1 MWSRGLLSG
10 VTSARLLTK
19 YNVPHT
25 LQFTRAIANTAPLQY
40 GRVNRAIELKYH
52 DGTCTLAVPL
62 PLNGFDEERV
72 FSIPPETTVAD
83 IIAQIEAED
92 KSVQSVAIRTARG
105 EAFQPEDTLQKVLT
119 DDFELLLNDQ
129 VLLVRAP
136 VFTGSA
142 YQSLADDGDLDVR
155 SVAQKAAIISL
166 RHDLETLSKWKISHP
181 EFMHM
186 CQERGIPK
194 KQAPEV
200 LQAFHQSGVVFYFG
214 KSDDE
219 DLTHSVF
226 LQPRSILDS
235 YLESIGLSPLSSQL
249 FQQQREALM
258 AKIQALEPEHVAL
271 VNLRRELEST
281 SKRQANVI
289 AYGLSTTLVGAFG
302 LYFWLSFI
310 HFSWDIMEP
319 VTYFTGFGV
328 SIIGYAWWSLTNQ
341 EYEYESI
348 YHYVYS
354 RRLRRQMAKSN
365 FNQSRFDALTEELR
379 LAREQLAQVELVL
392 TKSTPLQSNYLHLLN
407 TKREL
412 KPPALEAS
420 PTPTP
425 SAADDVTASS

>member
-1 MWSRGLLSG
+1 M
-10 VTSARLLTK
+10 
-19 YNVPHT
+19 
-25 LQFTRAIANTAPLQY
+25 PLQY
-40 GRVNRAIELKYH
+40 GRGSSPCLACYKYTLHYACLTNGRHLLANRAIELKYH

-62 PLNGFDEERV
+62 PLSGFDEERV
-72 FSIPPETTVAD
+72 FSIPPGTTTVAD

-92 KSVQSVAIRTARG
+92 KSVQSVAIRSARG
-105 EAFQPEDTLQKVLT
+105 KAFQPEDTLQKVLT

-129 VLLVRAP
+129 VLPVRAP

-155 SVAQKAAIISL
+155 SVAHKAAIISL
-166 RHDLETLSKWKISHP
+166 RHELETMGKWKLSRP
-181 EFMHM
+181 EFMNL
-186 CQERGIPK
+186 CQARGIPK

-200 LQAFHQSGVVFYFG
+200 LQAFHQAGVVFYFG

-249 FQQQREALM
+249 FQQQRDSLL

-271 VNLRRELEST
+271 VNLRRELET
-281 SKRQANVI
+281 TATRQANAI

-328 SIIGYAWWSLTNQ
+328 SIIGYAWWSLTNR
-341 EYEYESI
+341 EYEYENI
-348 YHYVYS
+348 YHYVYT
-354 RRLRRQMAKSN
+354 RRLQRQMAKSQ
-365 FNQSRFDALTEELR
+365 FNQPRLDALTEELR
-379 LAREQLAQVELVL
+379 LAREQLAQIEIVL
-392 TKSTPLQSNYLHLLN
+392 AKSTPLQANYLHLLSD
-407 TKREL
+407 KREL
-412 KPPALEAS
+412 KPPIAA
-420 PTPTP
+420 PTP
-425 SAADDVTASS
+425 SAAEKALFPQ

>member
-1 MWSRGLLSG
+1 MWHHGLVTSVASFRLLSRRQF
-10 VTSARLLTK
+10 SPSCSF
-19 YNVPHT
+19 VP
-25 LQFTRAIANTAPLQY
+25 LVRFLSISSPLQY
-40 GRVNRAIELKYH
+40 GKRRAIELKYH

-92 KSVQSVAIRTARG
+92 KSVQSVAIRSTSG
-105 EAFQPEDTLQKVLT
+105 KAFDLEDTLEKVLV

-129 VLLVRAP
+129 VLSVRAP

-155 SVAQKAAIISL
+155 SVAQKAAIIML
-166 RHDLETLSKWKISHP
+166 RRDLEGMGKWKISYP
-181 EFMHM
+181 EFIHM

-214 KSDDE
+214 KSNDE
-219 DLTHSVF
+219 DLIHSVF

-249 FQQQREALM
+249 FQQQREALLE
-258 AKIQALEPEHVAL
+258 KIQVLEPEHVAL
-271 VNLRRELEST
+271 VNLRRELELT
-281 SKRQANVI
+281 ATRQANII
-289 AYGLSTTLVGAFG
+289 AYGLSTSLVGTFG

-328 SIIGYAWWSLTNQ
+328 SIIGYAWWSITNQ
-341 EYEYESI
+341 EYEYENI
-348 YHYVYS
+348 YHYVYT
-354 RRLRRQMAKSN
+354 RRLRKQMVKSN
-365 FNQSRFDALTEELR
+365 FNQQRYDAITGELR
-379 LAREQLAQVELVL
+379 QAKEQLAQVDLVL
-392 TKSTPLQSNYLHLLN
+392 SKSTPLQANYLHLLDI
-407 TKREL
+407 KREV
-412 KPPALEAS
+412 KPPVL
-420 PTPTP
+420 
-425 SAADDVTASS
+425 SSMLACQGRG